1 VYAETRPPANVRNV
15 ENTAQIRHV
24 DEGWF
29 EVMGIPIVAGRAF
42 DTTDDRGASPRVIL
56 NEALARDLFPDEDP
70 LGQRMV
76 AWLDDMTPVEVIG
89 VAADVRQFSLDVPP
103 QREFYLSARQRG
115 VRSLTF
121 VVRGR
126 GAELPPVPALRDA
139 IRRVDPAQPVSR
151 VTPLESFIDESVATD
166 RFQAL
171 LVVLFA
177 VLAASLS
184 AIGIYGVLAHA
195 VGQRRREIGIRMAMG
210 AQRGSVA
217 RMVVGEGLLI
227 GLIGAGF
234 GLAGAI
240 AASRALA
247 SLLYGVGP
255 VDPLTWA
262 ATPVFLLLVVLVSS
276 WLPARQAARTDP
288 ATVLREDL

>member
-1 VYAETRPPANVRNV
+1 
-15 ENTAQIRHV
+15 
-24 DEGWF
+24 
-29 EVMGIPIVAGRAF
+29 
-42 DTTDDRGASPRVIL
+42 
-56 NEALARDLFPDEDP
+56 
-70 LGQRMV
+70 
-76 AWLDDMTPVEVIG
+76 
-89 VAADVRQFSLDVPP
+89 
-103 QREFYLSARQRG
+103 
-115 VRSLTF
+115 
-121 VVRGR
+121 
-126 GAELPPVPALRDA
+126 VPALRDA